1 MFSVNNF
8 MKTPDELIQFIVFRK
23 IFKLNDLKN
32 IKENDIAYLS
42 IKLSSRKVKFKVDEL
57 ITSNVLPKEEVEKFI
72 KKINPYIS
80 KESDIKK
87 YTKKANFLFL
97 VKEKLE
103 EIYLQMVK
111 PSYYLIFDE
120 KTNNFVKGEDLP
132 EWYKTR
138 FLKDC
143 DDSLGKEKPIISWS
157 EDDAKKILQFMAEP
171 FEKMG
176 IKHSYLIRTY
186 NSENELLEQVDEN

>member
-72 KKINPYIS
+72 K
-80 KESDIKK
+80 
-87 YTKKANFLFL
+87 
-97 VKEKLE
+97 
-103 EIYLQMVK
+103 
-111 PSYYLIFDE
+111 
-120 KTNNFVKGEDLP
+120 
-132 EWYKTR
+132 
-138 FLKDC
+138 
-143 DDSLGKEKPIISWS
+143 
-157 EDDAKKILQFMAEP
+157 
-171 FEKMG
+171 
-176 IKHSYLIRTY
+176 
-186 NSENELLEQVDEN
+186 

>member
-1 MFSVNNF
+1 

-157 EDDAKKILQFMAEP
+157 EDDAKKILQFIAEP

>member
-80 KESDIKK
+80 KENDIRK
-87 YTKKANFLFL
+87 YTKKANFLFF

-186 NSENELLEQVDEN
+186 NSENELLEQTDEN

>member
-23 IFKLNDLKN
+23 VFKLNDLKN